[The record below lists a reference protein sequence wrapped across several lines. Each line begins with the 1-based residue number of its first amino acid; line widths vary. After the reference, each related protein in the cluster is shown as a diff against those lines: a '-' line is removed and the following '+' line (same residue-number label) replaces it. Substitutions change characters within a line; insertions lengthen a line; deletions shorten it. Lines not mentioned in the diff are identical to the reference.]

1 MHSSIPSAAISP
13 ALSKLPSEIPAE
25 VARKI
30 FYPLSFSFCLINEYV
45 VPIVLMEVVQT
56 MVTSTSTRATEIISF
71 IIEVGAYQVSLAL
84 IIVDANCR
92 LKHHQ
97 RGRMGASRA

>member
-1 MHSSIPSAAISP
+1 
-13 ALSKLPSEIPAE
+13 
-25 VARKI
+25 
-30 FYPLSFSFCLINEYV
+30 
-45 VPIVLMEVVQT
+45 MEVVQT

-71 IIEVGAYQVSLAL
+71 IVEVSAYQVSLAL

-92 LKHHQ
+92 LKHDQ